1 MDSIPFSV
9 RIKITAGLISFAILC
24 VLLSLFFAGK
34 AGGKTTHVDA
44 SSALLVDIATII
56 PTPTP
61 TQQPT
66 QTPFAYD
73 YVNIFPPDEGAKIDP
88 PHPDNIAIATQQAAV
103 LPTLSPTA
111 TLIPFL
117 HYYQK
122 TATAEPPAQKT
133 VIALT
138 KTPEPGLVAG
148 ITCEIM
154 VGGVMRP
161 VDCKEWNLDQ
171 FAYLGGKFKN
181 SATSSEAG
189 SASWESIPP
198 VSGAEHE
205 ELIRASWYSPALG
218 GTNCGSFVGGICVSN
233 MASGLYWL
241 PWMGKALACPMS
253 WPFYTRVIFPN
264 GAARVCLDHGGA
276 IRYVDGITW
285 IDMLDTGPT
294 YPFGS
299 LVRVK
304 VIFP

>member
-1 MDSIPFSV
+1 
-9 RIKITAGLISFAILC
+9 
-24 VLLSLFFAGK
+24 
-34 AGGKTTHVDA
+34 
-44 SSALLVDIATII
+44 
-56 PTPTP
+56 
-61 TQQPT
+61 
-66 QTPFAYD
+66 
-73 YVNIFPPDEGAKIDP
+73 VNIFPPDEGAKIDP

-103 LPTLSPTA
+103 LPTLTPTT

-133 VIALT
+133 AIALT

-189 SASWESIPP
+189 RASWESIPP

-264 GAARVCLDHGGA
+264 GAERVCLDHGGA

>member
-1 MDSIPFSV
+1 MTDS
-9 RIKITAGLISFAILC
+9 L
-24 VLLSLFFAGK
+24 
-34 AGGKTTHVDA
+34 
-44 SSALLVDIATII
+44 
-56 PTPTP
+56 
-61 TQQPT
+61 
-66 QTPFAYD
+66 
-73 YVNIFPPDEGAKIDP
+73 
-88 PHPDNIAIATQQAAV
+88 
-103 LPTLSPTA
+103 
-111 TLIPFL
+111 
-117 HYYQK
+117 
-122 TATAEPPAQKT
+122 
-133 VIALT
+133 
-138 KTPEPGLVAG
+138 
-148 ITCEIM
+148 
-154 VGGVMRP
+154 
-161 VDCKEWNLDQ
+161 LDQ

-198 VSGAEHE
+198 VSGADHE

-241 PWMGKALACPMS
+241 PWMGMALACPMS
-253 WPFYTRVIFPN
+253 WPFYTRVIFQN
-264 GAARVCLDHGGA
+264 GAERVCLDHGGA